1 MSFNPGKGKQAQE
14 VICSRKLKK
23 TLQPPLLC
31 NSNQVNKTSSKKL
44 LGITLHQGLIQVGE
58 GGWMGW
64 LATPLSRKK
73 NRESGFSSN
82 FILN

>member
-1 MSFNPGKGKQAQE
+1 MGFNPGKGKQAQE

-23 TLQPPLLC
+23 TLHTPLMC

-44 LGITLHQGLIQVGE
+44 LGIILHQGLIQ
-58 GGWMGW
+58 GGGVDGV
-64 LATPLSRKK
+64 ASQKK

>member
-23 TLQPPLLC
+23 TLHPPLMC

-44 LGITLHQGLIQVGE
+44 LGIILHQGLIQGGGRVDGVASQKKKIEKVGFPQ
-58 GGWMGW
+58 
-64 LATPLSRKK
+64 TLS
-73 NRESGFSSN
+73 
-82 FILN
+82 

>member
-23 TLQPPLLC
+23 TLHPPLMC

-44 LGITLHQGLIQVGE
+44 LGIILHQGLIQ
-58 GGWMGW
+58 GGVDGV
-64 LATPLSRKK
+64 ASQKK

>member
-23 TLQPPLLC
+23 TLHPPLMC

-44 LGITLHQGLIQVGE
+44 LGIILHQGLIQ
-58 GGWMGW
+58 GGGGDGV
-64 LATPLSRKK
+64 ASQKK
-73 NRESGFSSN
+73 KRERGVTSN

>member
-23 TLQPPLLC
+23 TLHPPLMC

-44 LGITLHQGLIQVGE
+44 LGIILHQGLIQGG

-64 LATPLSRKK
+64 LAKKK

>member
-23 TLQPPLLC
+23 TLHPPLMC

-44 LGITLHQGLIQVGE
+44 LGIILHQGLIQGRGG
-58 GGWMGW
+58 GGWG
-64 LATPLSRKK
+64 
-73 NRESGFSSN
+73 G
-82 FILN
+82 